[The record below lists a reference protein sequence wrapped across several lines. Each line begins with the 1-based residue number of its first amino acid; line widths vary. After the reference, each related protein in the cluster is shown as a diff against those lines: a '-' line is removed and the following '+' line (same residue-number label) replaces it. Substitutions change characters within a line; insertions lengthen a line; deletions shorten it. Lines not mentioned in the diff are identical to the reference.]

1 MPSHVPTLAESGLG
15 CVEFDAMVSSEVGRL
30 ADPTPSSASK
40 KRRKRGKYVQYTP
53 EERASI
59 GRYAVEYGNERT
71 RLKFRSTFTNL
82 SESTIR
88 NFKKAY
94 MEKLKHER
102 KQAQPKHVTDIT
114 IQPRGRPPLLLEL
127 DEKLLQYLR
136 ALRSRGG
143 VVNIDVVRASALALI
158 ESNPST
164 SQQLVKFSMP
174 RSWVQSIYRRL
185 GFSKRMDTT
194 GRPPVP
200 QGLYNECRRE
210 YLCDI
215 HDKVRKYSIPPDLVL
230 NTDQTPCSYVSVG
243 KSTMAKRGQKSVSIK
258 GLTDK
263 RNITLTFV
271 SLSGEF
277 LPFQI
282 IYAGKT
288 TASQPRGFKF
298 PKGFCISQNSQ
309 HWSNEQETLKL
320 IDEVVNP
327 YVVKKRH
334 DLKLAET
341 QKALMVCDAFKGQ
354 KTEAV
359 EQKLTS
365 YNIELVTVPA
375 NMTHFFSPWT

>member
-1 MPSHVPTLAESGLG
+1 M
-15 CVEFDAMVSSEVGRL
+15 
-30 ADPTPSSASK
+30 
-40 KRRKRGKYVQYTP
+40 
-53 EERASI
+53 
-59 GRYAVEYGNERT
+59 
-71 RLKFRSTFTNL
+71 
-82 SESTIR
+82 
-88 NFKKAY
+88 
-94 MEKLKHER
+94 
-102 KQAQPKHVTDIT
+102 
-114 IQPRGRPPLLLEL
+114 
-127 DEKLLQYLR
+127 
-136 ALRSRGG
+136 
-143 VVNIDVVRASALALI
+143 RASALALI

-185 GFSKRMDTT
+185 GFSKRMGTT

-230 NTDQTPCSYVSVG
+230 NADQTPCSYVSVG

-271 SLSGEF
+271 FLSGEF

-320 IDEVVNP
+320 IDEVFNP
-327 YVVKKRH
+327 YVVKKRR

-341 QKALMVCDAFKGQ
+341 QKALIGVGCVQ
-354 KTEAV
+354 RPE
-359 EQKLTS
+359 
-365 YNIELVTVPA
+365 N
-375 NMTHFFSPWT
+375 